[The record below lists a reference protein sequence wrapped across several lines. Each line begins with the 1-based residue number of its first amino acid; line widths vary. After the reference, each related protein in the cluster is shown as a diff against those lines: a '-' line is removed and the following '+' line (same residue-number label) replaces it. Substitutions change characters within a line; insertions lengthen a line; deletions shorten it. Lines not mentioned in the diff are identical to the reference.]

1 MTLKQFAKLAASCL
15 VALVFYGLGLPPLIK
30 YAAVGF
36 FVLLGAGLAFLPI
49 NERPL
54 DTWIISFF
62 KAIFS
67 PTQYVWKKEGL
78 SAPSPSPSLPIAST
92 PPGVVPSPAPTIA
105 KETPITPNPTPINNN
120 QNNKENEFLQN
131 IQSLF
136 ASGPIVRP
144 KIERI
149 NGLEVK
155 PKTLD
160 EAIAAVAPVIAKE
173 KVSPFFAAI
182 PNIISGVIKDKQGKL
197 IDGVILEI
205 KDSHDLA
212 VRALRSN
219 KLGQFRIATPL
230 PDGQYTLFPEKEGL
244 DFDIIK
250 VELKGQ
256 VFPSIEISAK
266 QTP

>member
-1 MTLKQFAKLAASCL
+1 MTLRQFAKLAACCL
-15 VALVFYGLGLPPLIK
+15 VALVFYGLGLPSLLK

-54 DTWIISFF
+54 DVWIISFF

-67 PTQYVWKKEGL
+67 PTQYVWKKKDL
-78 SAPSPSPSLPIAST
+78 TPPPQSLPAT
-92 PPGVVPSPAPTIA
+92 PTSPTTPTVP
-105 KETPITPNPTPINNN
+105 PITTVRESPGLVNSAIPTTDDNNR
-120 QNNKENEFLQN
+120 KEEDFLQN

-136 ASGPIVRP
+136 ASGPIIKPR
-144 KIERI
+144 IEKL

-155 PKTLD
+155 PANL
-160 EAIAAVAPVIAKE
+160 EERIAAVAPVMAKG
-173 KVSPFFAAI
+173 KVSPFFTDL
-182 PNIISGVIKDKQGKL
+182 PNIINGVIKDKQGKL

-205 KDSHDLA
+205 KDVHDLA

-230 PDGQYTLFPEKEGL
+230 PDGVYTLYPEKEGL
-244 DFDIIK
+244 EFDIIK

-256 VFPSIEISAK
+256 VFPPIEISAK
-266 QTP
+266 

>member
-1 MTLKQFAKLAASCL
+1 MTLRQFAKLAACCL
-15 VALVFYGLGLPPLIK
+15 VALVFYGLDLPSLIK

-54 DTWIISFF
+54 DVWIISFF

-67 PTQYVWKKEGL
+67 PTQYIWKKKDL
-78 SAPSPSPSLPIAST
+78 TPPPQSLPTTPTSPVTPSVPPATTVRESPNLAS
-92 PPGVVPSPAPTIA
+92 SPISAT
-105 KETPITPNPTPINNN
+105 NNN
-120 QNNKENEFLQN
+120 RKEEDFLQN

-136 ASGPIVRP
+136 ASGPIIKPR
-144 KIERI
+144 IEKL

-155 PKTLD
+155 PANL
-160 EAIAAVAPVIAKE
+160 EERIAAVAPVMAKG
-173 KVSPFFAAI
+173 KVSPFFTDL
-182 PNIISGVIKDKQGKL
+182 PNIINGVIKDKQGKL

-205 KDSHDLA
+205 KDVHDLA

-230 PDGQYTLFPEKEGL
+230 PDGAYTLYPEKEGL
-244 DFDIIK
+244 EFDIIK

-256 VFPSIEISAK
+256 VFPPIEISAK